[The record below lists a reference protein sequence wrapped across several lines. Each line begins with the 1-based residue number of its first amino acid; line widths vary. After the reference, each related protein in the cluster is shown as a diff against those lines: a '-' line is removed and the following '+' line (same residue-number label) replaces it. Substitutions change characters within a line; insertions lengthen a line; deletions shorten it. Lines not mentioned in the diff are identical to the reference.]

1 MGEVKIGEDGV
12 TYDGT
17 DEAGKPE
24 GMGKATFD
32 NGEVYE
38 GIFIEGKR
46 HGKGEFKFGDT
57 HSYTGDFKED
67 KFSGFGKYFTQM
79 NKVNCFYAGELSGNT
94 KHGAGKET
102 CIGTDKFENTEQLE
116 NAHDKYEWN
125 NYWYFDGQYDSGKY
139 TGPFKHQT
147 SEAKIQ
153 GRLEHNQLTQ
163 SQVRTMDGTSLISNY
178 TNNKAEGVYA
188 WKRPNG

>member
-79 NKVNCFYAGELSGNT
+79 NNVNCFYAGELSGNT

-147 SEAKIQ
+147 GEAKIQ

-178 TNNKAEGVYA
+178 TDNKAEGVYA